1 MSVWGVY
8 PSVVGSPHELSLCA
22 MRACYS
28 KSLFIFLYFAGFTL
42 SSVVDEIVEIVKYC
56 HDRLI
61 VAAPALDRISDF
73 LN

>member
-1 MSVWGVY
+1 MRQKNV
-8 PSVVGSPHELSLCA
+8 PPFLPLLLHPA
-22 MRACYS
+22 QATMRACYS

>member
-1 MSVWGVY
+1 MRQKNV
-8 PSVVGSPHELSLCA
+8 PPFLPLLLHPA
-22 MRACYS
+22 QATMRACYS

-61 VAAPALDRISDF
+61 VTAPALDRISDF